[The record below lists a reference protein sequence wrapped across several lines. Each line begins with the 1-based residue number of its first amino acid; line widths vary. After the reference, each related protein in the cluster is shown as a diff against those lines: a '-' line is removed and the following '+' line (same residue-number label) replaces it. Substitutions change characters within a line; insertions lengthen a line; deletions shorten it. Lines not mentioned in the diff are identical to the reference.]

1 MCGSIQLIAY
11 ERSRASGHEGHERGW
26 MSSATALTPTG
37 TDDVRLQ
44 RSSDAEYQYVLL
56 DEANHRIKNNLQIV
70 QALLETAR
78 RETCNLEAQAV
89 LSDAVRRIAGMGMA
103 QQVLFGAS
111 NSPDCDARSLIET
124 VCDTARISFGKDVII
139 SSDVIAGR
147 LAKHAAAPLALILNE
162 LLTNAAKHGTAGRD
176 EVSIRVKLTEHAGGY
191 ELSVHDDG
199 PGFDFG
205 DFRRRSAG
213 LGLVT
218 ALSRQIGGTF
228 TVECSAGALC
238 TVKFRER

>member
-1 MCGSIQLIAY
+1 
-11 ERSRASGHEGHERGW
+11 

-44 RSSDAEYQYVLL
+44 RSFDAEYQYVLL

-78 RETCNLEAQAV
+78 RDTCNLEAQAV
-89 LSDAVRRIAGMGMA
+89 LSDAIRRIAGMGMA
-103 QQVLFGAS
+103 QQVLYGAS

-176 EVSIRVKLTEHAGGY
+176 EVSIRVKLTEHAGDTNYPFTTTVRGSTSGTFAVGRRDSGWSR
-191 ELSVHDDG
+191 L
-199 PGFDFG
+199 
-205 DFRRRSAG
+205 FRDRSAG
-213 LGLVT
+213 HSQSNAVPARF
-218 ALSRQIGGTF
+218 AL
-228 TVECSAGALC
+228 
-238 TVKFRER
+238 